1 MKIDNT
7 YTNYE
12 LEKISPKAGKPVMAT
27 PESPSE
33 SGSPD
38 KQGAPRDAIVN
49 LSQASKE
56 ASLMENA
63 IAEAPDIR
71 QDKVLALKE
80 KTREGQSIRKLY
92 DLELARSTSP
102 LFALSWVV
110 MHEINVNSPLKKL
123 NEE

>member
-1 MKIDNT
+1 MYLEHFYMKIDNT
-7 YTNYE
+7 YTNYD

-80 KTREGQSIRKLY
+80 KIATGQYELNPQAIADKMVDHFTN
-92 DLELARSTSP
+92 DLMN
-102 LFALSWVV
+102 F
-110 MHEINVNSPLKKL
+110 
-123 NEE
+123 